1 MVGQRQSC
9 SAAQRAFDAVADWV
23 RRYRSALV
31 GNDQLT
37 KLDGSQVAAIAKD
50 LGITAGQLSELAS
63 KGDHATAPLQEL
75 LAGLGVDPKEF
86 EKIDIRVARDMQWLC
101 VNCNDRSQCNFDL
114 SIGIAATT
122 FREYCPNAVTI
133 DEVFNLTARNKP
145 VR

>member
-1 MVGQRQSC
+1 MVGHRQSC
-9 SAAQRAFDAVADWV
+9 STTQLAFYAVADWV

-37 KLDGSQVAAIAKD
+37 KLDVNQVAAIAKD

-63 KGDHATAPLQEL
+63 KGDHAAAPLQKL
-75 LAGLGVDPKEF
+75 LTALGVDPKEF
-86 EKIDIRVARDMQWLC
+86 EKIDARVARDMQWLC

-114 SIGIAATT
+114 SIGIADTT
-122 FREYCPNAVTI
+122 FREYCPNAVTL
-133 DEVFNLTARNKP
+133 DEVFNLTAKKKT